1 MSRFYPFVLTVA
13 LLLAFPLLAQTP
25 DTVTLQGTVT
35 DPSRASVAQAEVTVK
50 NETTGLV
57 RSAVSDATGHFAL
70 AGLPIEGAYSI
81 SVSKSGFASIET
93 AHLHFTGGS
102 SAVVAFVLKVAGQ
115 ISTVTVEGS
124 AGDTRVDEP
133 QLGVFLSEEQMQ
145 ETPLPNRRITYLPLL
160 EAANR
165 PAISQG
171 DIFMN
176 EDLFNT
182 NGAGRRQTW
191 FEVDGANAV
200 DMWGRQTIFS
210 NIPLMA
216 VDEMT
221 VLTNAFSAEYGAGT
235 GSVVNI
241 ITRSG
246 GNQLSR
252 PAPRTLAA
260 RQIRKRR
267 SRDFTSWQ
275 RDQRERDYERRARPV
290 GRSHSPDRSASQSK
304 THFFLAGEWNREAKA
319 SPVTSPLAPG
329 SFVGHYRGWL
339 GFLRLDRQINA
350 SNNAFLRVNF
360 DNFTD
365 TNPNG
370 IVGGSSLPSVARIFH
385 RRTYTPS

>member
-35 DPSRASVAQAEVTVK
+35 DPSRASVAQVEVTVK

-115 ISTVTVEGS
+115 MSTVTVEGS

-145 ETPLPNRRITYLPLL
+145 ETPLPSRRITYLPLL

-191 FEVDGANAV
+191 FEADGANAV

-235 GSVVNI
+235 GSVVDI
-241 ITRSG
+241 ITRCG
-246 GNQLSR
+246 GDRYHGQLLELGG
-252 PAPRTLAA
+252 P
-260 RQIRKRR
+260 QIRKRR
-267 SRDFTSWQ
+267 SRDSRLAT
-275 RDQRERDYERRARPV
+275 RPAGTRLRATC
-290 GRSHSPDRSASQSK
+290 SASRRLHCPVRSVFGQDS
-304 THFFLAGEWNREAKA
+304 LLSAGEWNREAKA

-339 GFLRLDRQINA
+339 GFLRLDRQIDA
-350 SNNAFLRVNF
+350 ANNAFLRMNF

-370 IVGGSSLPSVARIFH
+370 IVGGSSLPSVDAHLSSPHLHSR
-385 RRTYTPS
+385 S